1 VLALFDIDGTL
12 VTGPS
17 TERRLFRALL
27 AAGHLGPRQLAAFAA
42 FVPRQLPAFGRHVL
56 RKNKAYLAGL
66 VPAELAAFADQ
77 WVPGAL
83 AGAWFAPAVARLRG
97 HLAAGD
103 EVVLLSGTPDFVARA
118 IARELGAPAWLG
130 SWLAVQAGRFTAA
143 PPARHPFGAAKLELA
158 RELCRA
164 RGLALADVAA
174 YGDSV
179 HDLPLLAAVGK
190 PVAVRPDG
198 ALARAARHRRWDVVA
213 VAG

>member
-1 VLALFDIDGTL
+1 MLVLFDIDGTL

-27 AAGHLGPRQLAAFAA
+27 AAGRLGPRQLAAFAA
-42 FVPRQLPAFGRHVL
+42 FVPRHLPAFGADVF

-66 VPAELAAFADQ
+66 VPAELAAFVDS
-77 WVPGAL
+77 WLPLAL
-83 AGAWFAPAVARLRG
+83 ADAWFAPAVARLRA

-103 EVVLLSGTPDFVARA
+103 EVLLLTGTPDFVARA
-118 IARELGAPAWLG
+118 IAREVGAPAWVG
-130 SWLAVQAGRFTAA
+130 SRLAVRDGRFTAA
-143 PPARHPFGAAKLELA
+143 PPLRHPFGRAKLELA

-174 YGDSV
+174 YGDSG
-179 HDLPLLAAVGK
+179 HDLPLLEAVGK
-190 PVAVRPDG
+190 PVAVRPDD
-198 ALARAARHRRWDVVA
+198 ALARAARHHRWDVVT